1 MSQGSKKIII
11 LHSVDSTNNY
21 AMGMVKKGTASNG
34 NTVFAMEQT
43 RGKGRRGKRW
53 DTAVGEN
60 ITMSI
65 VAEMQWLPVSQQF
78 QLSVAVAL
86 ACHDFFS
93 RQTSESVR
101 IKWPNDIFINDSK
114 AGGILIE
121 NLIQGPLWQWS
132 VIGLGMNINQVQF
145 EAYGLSP
152 VSLKQITGK
161 KYDVLQM
168 AEELRNLVWKRI
180 DDLKKNNFLKML
192 EEYNGKL
199 YAKDRLVMLKKQNIV
214 FQTTITGVS
223 ASGQLITQDVM
234 ERKFNFDEVEFKGVV

>member
-1 MSQGSKKIII
+1 MPQGSKKIII

-21 AMGMVKKGTASNG
+21 AMAMVKKGTASNG

-43 RGKGRRGKRW
+43 QGKGRLGKRW
-53 DTAVGEN
+53 DTTVGEN

-78 QLSVAVAL
+78 QLSAAVAL

-93 RQTSESVR
+93 KHTSDTVR

-121 NLIQGPLWQWS
+121 NLIQGALWQWS

-145 EAYGLSP
+145 EAYRLSP

-168 AEELRNLVWKRI
+168 AEELRNLVFKRI
-180 DDLKKNNFLKML
+180 DYLKKNNFLKMF
-192 EEYNGKL
+192 EEYNEKL
-199 YAKDRLVMLKKQNIV
+199 YGKNQLVTLKKQNIV

-223 ASGQLITQDVM
+223 NAGQLITEDAM
-234 ERKFNFDEVEFKGVV
+234 ERHFNFDEVEFKGIV

>member
-53 DTAVGEN
+53 DTIVGEN

-93 RQTSESVR
+93 RHTSESVR

-121 NLIQGPLWQWS
+121 NLIQGHLWQWS

-145 EAYGLSP
+145 EAYGLPP

-168 AEELRNLVWKRI
+168 AEELCILVLNRI

-199 YAKDRLVMLKKQNIV
+199 FAKDRLVTLKKQNIV

-223 ASGQLITQDVM
+223 ASGQLITQDVL
-234 ERKFNFDEVEFKGVV
+234 ERKFNFDEVEFKGIV

>member
-53 DTAVGEN
+53 DTIVGEN

-65 VAEMQWLPVSQQF
+65 VEEMQWLPVSQQF

-93 RQTSESVR
+93 RHTSESVR

-121 NLIQGPLWQWS
+121 SLIQGPLWQWS